1 MVAEA
6 RSFERK
12 GPKKQSACP
21 KIGLHGKFSES
32 GQSLAEIA
40 LLTPLLL
47 LLLVGT
53 IEIGRFAYYS
63 IEVSNAA
70 RAAVQYGAQSLADS
84 KDTPGLL
91 LAARRDAPEVSG
103 LNLNSQ
109 DLCAC
114 SESPAAFVGCPAKNC
129 AGRPIV
135 FIKIDTTATIS
146 PLFSYPGLPAAFV
159 ANGHAFMRVAQ

>member
-1 MVAEA
+1 M
-6 RSFERK
+6 K
-12 GPKKQSACP
+12 GRKKQCARP
-21 KIGLHGKFSES
+21 TIGLHGRFAES

-70 RAAVQYGAQSLADS
+70 RAAVQYGAQNLADS
-84 KDTPGLL
+84 KDSQGLL
-91 LAARRDAPEVSG
+91 RAAQHDAPEVSG

-114 SESPAAFVGCPAKNC
+114 SESPASFVGCPAKNC
-129 AGRPIV
+129 AGRPVV
-135 FIKIDTTATIS
+135 FLQVDTTATIS
-146 PLFSYPGLPAAFV
+146 PLLSYPGMPAAFT
-159 ANGHAFMRVAQ
+159 ANGHAVMRVAQ